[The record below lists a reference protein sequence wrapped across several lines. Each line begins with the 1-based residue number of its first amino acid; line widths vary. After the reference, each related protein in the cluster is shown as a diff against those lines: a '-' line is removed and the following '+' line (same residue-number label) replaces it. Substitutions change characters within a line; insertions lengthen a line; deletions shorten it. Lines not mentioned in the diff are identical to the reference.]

1 MNNLIFN
8 LNISVISEEYMLF
21 RANHF
26 LKLIIILSFWTFNN
40 SFYAQSTKSHEIG
53 KLWETMFSSGSIPS
67 YAPLQD
73 QMTYPGGDYRTMTRK
88 NLEGLGIWIGTT
100 NWTDKLNVFHSTYVS
115 EGGFENSEAPDFIS
129 PISIKK
135 KVRNRLPNVTV
146 NNSLEERFLDTRS
159 SSSKSSSIIADERIE
174 SKYATNVGVN
184 VHMYSYALANHNH
197 NSYIIREYIFTN
209 DGNTDDDVGT
219 IELPDQNLT
228 DVYFGFQFLLLPGG
242 DRGHQ
247 IVRQNDDWAVYYGNQ
262 PGDTL
267 RGLYY
272 VFDGNADD
280 NHSAWDDT
288 GDPDPTTGEF
298 LSPQYPGF
306 GVLHADTS
314 PNDET
319 DDRNQPAT
327 VNIVPRRIMKSYTK
341 GYTENELYLEMNSGI
356 QSDGTVGDAPTPYDA
371 LVQEPVVLMSFG
383 PYNLNF
389 GESVRIVLYE
399 AVGSISQKLAIT
411 AGAEWLNGTLE
422 FNGKTG
428 DEAKNALI
436 ATGLDSL
443 LKHAKNA
450 EYAWQ
455 IGLENLPT
463 PPPTPD
469 NFEITPGP
477 GKIELDWESVADKKD
492 WLTGELDF
500 KGYRI
505 YRAEGS
511 FTNTY
516 QLISTLIGD
525 STHYTDRDVQRGKK
539 YYYAVTAFDDGSQ
552 NTTGV
557 NPGESLESSQYYNR
571 NFGVAAS
578 PFVGAQPTLDS
589 VYVVPNPYHVQGLA
603 YGGSVAED
611 YNDVPRLEDK
621 IGFVGLPAK
630 AIIRIFSMHGDLLAT
645 VHHPNPDNPNS
656 VPESADE
663 EWFQITDYWQTIKSG
678 VYVYYVEGW
687 DLNGKPVGSAKGKFV
702 IIR

>member
-1 MNNLIFN
+1 RLKNFVLLLI
-8 LNISVISEEYMLF
+8 
-21 RANHF
+21 
-26 LKLIIILSFWTFNN
+26 LIIVATSSKSF
-40 SFYAQSTKSHEIG
+40 SQATKSHEIG

-67 YAPLQD
+67 YAPLQN

-88 NLEGLGIWIGTT
+88 NLEGLGLWIGTA
-100 NWTDKLNVFHSTYVS
+100 NWTDKLNVFHSNYVS
-115 EGGFENSEAPDFIS
+115 EGGFENNEAFEFVY
-129 PISIKK
+129 PISIRKR
-135 KVRNRLPNVTV
+135 VRNRLPNVTV
-146 NNSLEERFLDTRS
+146 NKILEERFLDTRS
-159 SSSKSSSIIADERIE
+159 SSSRSSSIPADEVIE
-174 SKYATNVGVN
+174 SKWATNVGVN
-184 VHMYSYALANHNH
+184 VNMFSYALANQNH

-209 DGNTDDDVGT
+209 DGNADDDPNT

-228 DVYFGFQFLLLPGG
+228 DVYFGFQYLLIPGG

-247 IVRQNDDWAVYYGNQ
+247 IVNQNDDWAVYYGNQ
-262 PGDTL
+262 DGDTL

-272 VFDGNADD
+272 VYDGNADAD
-280 NHSAWDDT
+280 HADWDDI
-288 GDPDPTTGEF
+288 GDPEPTTGEF

-306 GVLHADTS
+306 GILHADTS
-314 PNDET
+314 PTDNN

-341 GYTENELYLEMNSGI
+341 GNTENELYLEMSSGV
-356 QSDGTVGDAPTPYDA
+356 QSNGTVGDAPTPYDP
-371 LVQEPVVLMSFG
+371 LVQTPVLLMSFG

-411 AGAEWLNGTLE
+411 AGNEWLNGTLE

-428 DEAKNALI
+428 DEAKNALL

-443 LKHAKNA
+443 LRHAKNV
-450 EYAWQ
+450 EYAWNL
-455 IGLENLPT
+455 GLENLPT
-463 PPPTPD
+463 PPPAPD
-469 NFEITPGP
+469 NFKISPGP
-477 GKIELDWESVADKKD
+477 GKIDLEWESVAEEED
-492 WLTGELDF
+492 WLTKVNDF
-500 KGYRI
+500 AGYKL

-511 FTNTY
+511 YTNTY
-516 QLISTLIGD
+516 QLIATFNGD
-525 STHYTDRDVQRGKK
+525 TTNYTDRDVQRGKK
-539 YYYAVTAFDDGSQ
+539 YYYAVTAFDDGTQ
-552 NTTGV
+552 NTTGI
-557 NPGESLESSQYYNR
+557 NPGQSLESSQYYNR
-571 NFGVAAS
+571 NFAVAAS
-578 PFVGAQPTLDS
+578 PFIGASKTLDS

-603 YGGSVAED
+603 YGGSVIED
-611 YNDVPRLEDK
+611 YTDVPRLEDK

-630 AIIRIFSMHGDLLAT
+630 AIIRIFTMHGDLLAT

-687 DLNGKPVGSAKGKFV
+687 DLEGKPVGSAKGKFV

>member
-1 MNNLIFN
+1 MVVRLKNFVLLLI
-8 LNISVISEEYMLF
+8 
-21 RANHF
+21 
-26 LKLIIILSFWTFNN
+26 LIIVATSSKSF
-40 SFYAQSTKSHEIG
+40 SQATKSHEIG

-67 YAPLQD
+67 YAPLQN

-88 NLEGLGIWIGTT
+88 NLEGLGLWIGTA
-100 NWTDKLNVFHSTYVS
+100 NWTDKLNVFHSNYVS
-115 EGGFENSEAPDFIS
+115 EGGFENNEAFEFVY
-129 PISIKK
+129 PISIRKR
-135 KVRNRLPNVTV
+135 VRNRLPNVTV
-146 NNSLEERFLDTRS
+146 NKILEERFLDTRS
-159 SSSKSSSIIADERIE
+159 SSSRSSSIPADEVIE
-174 SKYATNVGVN
+174 SKWATNVGVN
-184 VHMYSYALANHNH
+184 VNMFSYALANQNH

-209 DGNTDDDVGT
+209 DGNADDDPNT

-228 DVYFGFQFLLLPGG
+228 DVYFGFQYLLIPGG

-247 IVRQNDDWAVYYGNQ
+247 IVNQNDDWAVYYGNQ
-262 PGDTL
+262 DGDTL

-272 VFDGNADD
+272 VYDGNADAD
-280 NHSAWDDT
+280 HADWDDI
-288 GDPDPTTGEF
+288 GDPEPTTGEF

-306 GVLHADTS
+306 GILHADTS
-314 PNDET
+314 PTDNN

-341 GYTENELYLEMNSGI
+341 GNTENELYLEMSSGV
-356 QSDGTVGDAPTPYDA
+356 QSNGTVGDAPTPYDP
-371 LVQEPVVLMSFG
+371 LVQTPVLLMSFG

-411 AGAEWLNGTLE
+411 AGNEWLNGTLE

-428 DEAKNALI
+428 DEAKNALL

-443 LKHAKNA
+443 LRHAKNV
-450 EYAWQ
+450 EYAWNL
-455 IGLENLPT
+455 GLENLPT
-463 PPPTPD
+463 PPPAPD
-469 NFEITPGP
+469 NFKISPGP
-477 GKIELDWESVADKKD
+477 GKIDLEWESVAEEED
-492 WLTGELDF
+492 WLTKVNDF
-500 KGYRI
+500 AGYKL

-511 FTNTY
+511 YTNTY
-516 QLISTLIGD
+516 QLIATFNGD
-525 STHYTDRDVQRGKK
+525 TTNYTDRDVQRGKK
-539 YYYAVTAFDDGSQ
+539 YYYAVTAFDDGTQ
-552 NTTGV
+552 NTTGI
-557 NPGESLESSQYYNR
+557 NPGQSLESSQYYNR
-571 NFGVAAS
+571 NFAVAAS
-578 PFVGAQPTLDS
+578 PFIGASKTLDS

-603 YGGSVAED
+603 YGGSVIED
-611 YNDVPRLEDK
+611 YTDVPRLEDK

-630 AIIRIFSMHGDLLAT
+630 AIIRIFTMHGDLLAT

-687 DLNGKPVGSAKGKFV
+687 DLEGKPVGSAKGKFV